1 MSDTRAPKKS
11 KRSGSSKPS
20 GNGAARRGA
29 TIGEYVIERLS
40 ALGVKHVFGIP
51 GDYILTLYKLIEES
65 PIKLVNMTREDNAGF
80 AADAYARIHG
90 LGCICVTYCV
100 GGLSTCNSIAGAYAE
115 KSPVIVLAGSPGVS
129 ERASNPLLHHK
140 VKGFET
146 QFEVFQKITGASA
159 VLDRPETAFSEI
171 DRVLEAAV
179 RYKRPV
185 YLELP
190 RDQMQ
195 ARQVAPHRAPEGLP
209 PSDPEALREAIDEAA
224 ELLCGARRPVILAD
238 VEIHRFGL
246 QDELVTLAESTG
258 MPIATTILGKS
269 VISEAHPLFAGL
281 YEGAMGRAEVTEL
294 VESADCLL
302 MLGCF
307 LTDINMGIWTA
318 KLDPSKCIDATSEAL
333 RIKRHHYC
341 DVRLDDFIRGLIAR
355 KLKVAKTAFPKRS
368 SSFAGLENAAA
379 ATPMTSA
386 LLFARLNRML
396 AATPGMTVIADI
408 GDSLFGAADLDMD
421 RQTEFVSPAYYTSMG
436 FGVPAAVGASMA
448 NPDARI
454 LVVVGDGA
462 FQMTGME
469 ISTIA
474 RYGLNPIVVVLNNHG
489 YTTERFLLDG
499 PFNDIQEWAYHKIP
513 EVVGAGLGLEVRTVG
528 ELDRAMEKA
537 VANVK
542 CFSLINVHIDPY
554 DRSPALDR
562 LAQRLSKIVTASR
575 P

>member
-1 MSDTRAPKKS
+1 M
-11 KRSGSSKPS
+11 
-20 GNGAARRGA
+20 
-29 TIGEYVIERLS
+29 
-40 ALGVKHVFGIP
+40 
-51 GDYILTLYKLIEES
+51 
-65 PIKLVNMTREDNAGF
+65 
-80 AADAYARIHG
+80 
-90 LGCICVTYCV
+90 
-100 GGLSTCNSIAGAYAE
+100 
-115 KSPVIVLAGSPGVS
+115 
-129 ERASNPLLHHK
+129 
-140 VKGFET
+140 KGFET

-185 YLELP
+185 YLGAAARPGPGAAGRAAP
-190 RDQMQ
+190 RHRRGCLRPTRTRC
-195 ARQVAPHRAPEGLP
+195 ARRSTKPRSCLSA
-209 PSDPEALREAIDEAA
+209 
-224 ELLCGARRPVILAD
+224 ARRPVILAD

-269 VISEAHPLFAGL
+269 VISEAHPLFAGI

-355 KLKVAKTAFPKRS
+355 KLKVARTPFPKRS
-368 SSFAGLENAAA
+368 PPFAGLENAAPE
-379 ATPMTSA
+379 TPMTSA

-408 GDSLFGAADLDMD
+408 GDSLFGAADLEMH
-421 RQTEFVSPAYYTSMG
+421 RQTEFLSPAYYTSMG

-448 NPDARI
+448 NPGARI

-499 PFNDIQEWAYHKIP
+499 PFNDIQDWAYHKIP
-513 EVVGAGLGLEVRTVG
+513 EVVGSGLGLEVRTVG
-528 ELDRAMEKA
+528 ELDRALEA
-537 VANVK
+537 A
-542 CFSLINVHIDPY
+542 
-554 DRSPALDR
+554 
-562 LAQRLSKIVTASR
+562 LAQREELQPDQRAHRSRMTAARRSSGWRSGSR
-575 P
+575 RSSLRPDDFSGSGCHRSAGAWSGWERRPSRCRSWAPCGSSCSSSERGTGCGRRPCCSRW